1 MNDSDPK
8 NTQVAFADLRGNS
21 SGVNPVEAPST
32 ATEYYLLEYLSH
44 LYGGGVA
51 PELTKVLL
59 QTVAKRRERKGPATS
74 ETSANSAAPTL
85 SEKDVLLITYADT
98 LVDGDKPP
106 LQVLHQF
113 AHSHLADYFSGI
125 HILPFFPFSS
135 DDGFAVVDYNSV
147 RADLG
152 DWQDVTALSEHFDL
166 MFDLVINH
174 CSREHL
180 WFADFVNG
188 RAPGSEFFIA
198 LPADTDVDDVVR
210 PRNTPLLSEVQTYAG
225 PKHVWT
231 TFSDDQIDLN
241 FSNPEVLCQFIDIL
255 FDYIDRGA
263 RYIRLDAI
271 AFLWKRLGTNCMSL
285 PETHMVVKIMRLLID
300 HAGADVV
307 LLTETNVP
315 HLENI
320 SYFGQK
326 DEAHMVYQ
334 FSLAPLLLYSYLFHD
349 GSYLQNWA
357 SELQQPPEG
366 CAYLNFIASH
376 DGIGLRPLEGL
387 VPDEDIEKL
396 ISRVH
401 RQGGFVSMRT
411 TSGGDQKAYEM
422 NISLFAAFGGSVDIV
437 PAYIGAHQLL
447 LAFQGVP
454 ALYLRALLASQ
465 NDLDAVERTGRT
477 RSINRGKLHAC
488 DVLSDITD
496 ANSLPHEV
504 FTALTRTLEIRRR
517 QPAFSPAANQ
527 EVMPCGPQLLVIS
540 RSATQQKVLVIASF
554 SATMQSISLS
564 SYIDPGLLNT
574 PEVKDLLTQTTF
586 AADLELQLHP
596 YQVVWLELERL

>member
-1 MNDSDPK
+1 LKDSDIQNK
-8 NTQVAFADLRGNS
+8 EVAFADLRGNS
-21 SGVNPVEAPST
+21 SSVNAVEAPT
-32 ATEYYLLEYLSH
+32 TPTEYYLLEYLSH

-59 QTVAKRRERKGPATS
+59 QTVSKQRESDPTTTS
-74 ETSANSAAPTL
+74 EAHTRGAAPIL
-85 SEKDVLLITYADT
+85 SEQDVLLITYADT

-106 LQVLHQF
+106 LQVLNQF
-113 AHSHLADYFSGI
+113 ACGHLADYFSGI
-125 HILPFFPFSS
+125 HILPFFPYTS

-152 DWQDVTALSEHFDL
+152 DWQDITAMSEHFDL

-188 RAPGSEFFIA
+188 RAPGSEFFIT
-198 LPADTDVDDVVR
+198 LPSDTNVDEVVR
-210 PRNTPLLSEVQTYAG
+210 PRNTPLLSEVQTYSG

-231 TFSDDQIDLN
+231 TFSDDQVDLN
-241 FSNPEVLCQFIDIL
+241 FSNPEVLCQFVDIL

-315 HLENI
+315 HLENV

-334 FSLAPLLLYSYLFHD
+334 FSLAPLLLYSYLFND

-387 VPDEDIEKL
+387 LPTDDIEKL
-396 ISRVH
+396 ISSVH
-401 RQGGFVSMRT
+401 KQGGFVSMRT
-411 TSGGDQKAYEM
+411 TSGGEQKAYEM
-422 NISLFAAFGGSVDIV
+422 NISLFAAFGGSVETV

-454 ALYLRALLASQ
+454 ALYLRAILASQ

-477 RSINRGKLHAC
+477 RSINRGKLHAT
-488 DVLSDITD
+488 DVHNDITD
-496 ANSLPHEV
+496 NNSLSHAV
-504 FTALTRTLEIRRR
+504 FTTLTRTLEIRRQ

-527 EVMPCGPQLLVIS
+527 EVMPSGPQLLIIS
-540 RSATQQKVLVIASF
+540 RSATQQRVLVIASF
-554 SATMQSISLS
+554 SATMQSVSLR
-564 SYIDPGLLNT
+564 SYIDPDLLNT
-574 PEVKDLLTQTTF
+574 PDVKDLLTQTIY
-586 AADLELQLHP
+586 AADLELQLNP
-596 YQVVWLELERL
+596 YQVLWLELERL

>member
-1 MNDSDPK
+1 MNDSESDKPD
-8 NTQVAFADLRGNS
+8 VAFADLRGNS
-21 SGVNPVEAPST
+21 SSVNPVDPPAS
-32 ATEYYLLEYLSH
+32 ASEYYLLEHLSH

-59 QTVAKRRERKGPATS
+59 QIATKHPMAS
-74 ETSANSAAPTL
+74 RDTSASRTLTAAPALT
-85 SEKDVLLITYADT
+85 ERDVLLITYADT
-98 LVDGDKPP
+98 LVDEETPP

-113 AHSHLADYFSGI
+113 AHQQLADFFSGI

-135 DDGFAVVDYNSV
+135 DDGFAVVDYSSV

-152 DWQDVTALSEHFDL
+152 DWQDIAVLAEQFDL

-180 WFADFVNG
+180 WFADFING
-188 RAPGSEFFIA
+188 RAPGCDFFIE
-198 LPADTDVDDVVR
+198 LPADTELDAVIR

-231 TFSDDQIDLN
+231 TFSDDQVDLN
-241 FSNPEVLCQFIDIL
+241 FGNPEVLCRFVEIL
-255 FDYIDRGA
+255 FDYIHRGA

-285 PETHMVVKIMRLLID
+285 PETHMVVKVMRLLID
-300 HAGADVV
+300 HTGADVI

-315 HLENI
+315 HMENV
-320 SYFGQK
+320 SYFGHR

-334 FSLAPLLLYSYLFHD
+334 FSLAPLLLYSYLFND
-349 GSYLQNWA
+349 GRYLQSWA
-357 SELQQPPEG
+357 SDLQQPPEG

-387 VPDEDIEKL
+387 LPAHDIEAL
-396 ISRVH
+396 ISNVH
-401 RQGGFVSMRT
+401 KQGGFVSMRT
-411 TSGGDQKAYEM
+411 ASGGEQKAYEL
-422 NISLFAAFGGSVDIV
+422 NISLFAAFGGRADVI
-437 PAYIGAHQLL
+437 PAFIGAHQLL

-465 NDLDAVERTGRT
+465 NDLAAVERTGRT
-477 RSINRGKLHAC
+477 RSINRGKLKIGTVHK
-488 DVLSDITD
+488 DLSDK
-496 ANSLPHEV
+496 NSLPHKV
-504 FTALTRTLEIRRR
+504 FTALTHALRIRRQ

-527 EVMPCGPQLLVIS
+527 EIIPSGPQLLVL
-540 RSATQQKVLVIASF
+540 RRNATQQNILVIASF
-554 SATMQSISLS
+554 SEHSQSFSITSF
-564 SYIDPGLLNT
+564 IDADLLNT
-574 PEVKDLLTQTTF
+574 TQVMDLLTQASYPVTHDISV
-586 AADLELQLHP
+586 AP
-596 YQVVWLELERL
+596 YQVLWLELTGP

>member
-1 MNDSDPK
+1 LNDSETE
-8 NTQVAFADLRGNS
+8 NTDTGFADLRGNS
-21 SGVNPVEAPST
+21 SGVNPVEPPTT
-32 ATEYYLLEYLSH
+32 ATQYYLLEYLSH

-51 PELTKVLL
+51 PELTKALL
-59 QTVAKRRERKGPATS
+59 QIVAKRRQADNAKTS
-74 ETSANSAAPTL
+74 ITETQTSAPKL
-85 SEKDVLLITYADT
+85 GEKDVLLITYADT

-106 LQVLHQF
+106 LQVLNRF
-113 AHSHLADYFSGI
+113 AQSYLADYFSGI
-125 HILPFFPFSS
+125 HILPFFPFTS

-152 DWQDVTALSEHFDL
+152 DWRDIAAMAEDFDL

-188 RAPGSEFFIA
+188 RAPGCDFFIE
-198 LPADTDVDDVVR
+198 LPADTNVDEVIR

-241 FSNPEVLCQFIDIL
+241 FSNPEVLSQFIEIL

-300 HAGADVV
+300 YTGADVV

-315 HLENI
+315 HQENV

-334 FSLAPLLLYSYLFHD
+334 FSLAPLLLYSYLFND

-357 SELQQPPEG
+357 RELQQPPEG

-387 VPDEDIEKL
+387 LPAEDIEKL
-396 ISRVH
+396 ISNVH
-401 RQGGFVSMRT
+401 DRGGFVSMRT
-411 TSGGDQKAYEM
+411 TSGGEQKAYEM
-422 NISLFAAFGGSVDIV
+422 NISLFAAFGGSADVI
-437 PAYIGAHQLL
+437 PAYVGAHQLL

-454 ALYLRALLASQ
+454 ALYLRALLGSQ
-465 NDLDAVERTGRT
+465 NDLAAVERTGRT
-477 RSINRGKLHAC
+477 RSINRGKLHVSEVQEAIS
-488 DVLSDITD
+488 DV
-496 ANSLPHEV
+496 NSLPHEV
-504 FTALTRTLEIRRR
+504 FNALTRALQVRRL

-527 EVMPCGPQLLVIS
+527 EVIISGAQLLVI
-540 RSATQQKVLVIASF
+540 RRNATQQKVLVIASF
-554 SATMQSISLS
+554 SANIQSVSLTS
-564 SYIDPGLLNT
+564 FIDPDLLNI
-574 PEVKDLLTQTTF
+574 PGVKDLLTQTTY
-586 AADLELQLHP
+586 AAEQELQLAP

>member
-1 MNDSDPK
+1 MNDSDSK
-8 NTQVAFADLRGNS
+8 NTDPAFADLRGNS
-21 SGVNPVEAPST
+21 GGVNPVEPPT
-32 ATEYYLLEYLSH
+32 TETQYYLLEYLSH

-59 QTVAKRRERKGPATS
+59 QTVSRYRQADSSRSS
-74 ETSANSAAPTL
+74 ETDAQAIAPTL
-85 SEKDVLLITYADT
+85 GEQDVLLITYADT

-106 LQVLHQF
+106 FQVLHHF
-113 AHSHLADYFSGI
+113 ARTHLADFFSGI
-125 HILPFFPFSS
+125 HILPFFPYSS

-152 DWQDVTALSEHFDL
+152 DWQDVTAMAEDFDL

-188 RAPGSEFFIA
+188 RAPGCDFFID
-198 LPADTDVDDVVR
+198 LPAETQVDEVIR

-225 PKHVWT
+225 PRHVWT
-231 TFSDDQIDLN
+231 TFSEDQIDLN
-241 FSNPEVLCQFIDIL
+241 FSNPEVLCKFIEIL

-300 HAGADVV
+300 YTGADVV

-315 HLENI
+315 HQENV

-334 FSLAPLLLYSYLFHD
+334 FSLAPLLLYSYLFND
-349 GSYLQNWA
+349 GSYLQSWA

-387 VPDEDIEKL
+387 LPADDIEKL
-396 ISRVH
+396 IDNVH
-401 RQGGFVSMRT
+401 NHGGFVSMRT
-411 TSGGDQKAYEM
+411 SSAGEQKAYEM
-422 NISLFAAFGGSVDIV
+422 NISLFAAFGGSADVI
-437 PAYIGAHQLL
+437 PAYVGAHQLL

-465 NDLDAVERTGRT
+465 NDLAAVERTGRT
-477 RSINRGKLHAC
+477 RSINRGKLHVA
-488 DVLSDITD
+488 DVQHDLTSN
-496 ANSLPHEV
+496 NSLPHEV
-504 FTALTRTLEIRRR
+504 FAALTHTLKIRRL
-517 QPAFSPAANQ
+517 QPAFSPAADQ
-527 EVMPCGPQLLVIS
+527 EVMPSGAKLLVI
-540 RSATQQKVLVIASF
+540 RRNATQQKILVIASF
-554 SATMQSISLS
+554 SAHIQSVSLTS
-564 SYIDPGLLNT
+564 FIDPGLLHT
-574 PEVKDLLTQTTF
+574 PGVKDLLTQSTY
-586 AADLELQLHP
+586 AAEQELHLNP